1 MLPSRPA
8 CRLSGGDAA
17 REAGTAEG
25 AAPSTTP
32 APGAWV
38 CGHAKCGCL
47 ADKEWAEEIGPTGVT
62 MQFCTAHFFFD
73 VAARPDWWL
82 PALTLQ

>member
-38 CGHAKCGCL
+38 CGHANCGCL
-47 ADKEWAEEIGPTGVT
+47 ADKTWAEEIGPTGET
-62 MQFCTAHFFFD
+62 LQFCTAHFD
-73 VAARPDWWL
+73 EAARPAGWR